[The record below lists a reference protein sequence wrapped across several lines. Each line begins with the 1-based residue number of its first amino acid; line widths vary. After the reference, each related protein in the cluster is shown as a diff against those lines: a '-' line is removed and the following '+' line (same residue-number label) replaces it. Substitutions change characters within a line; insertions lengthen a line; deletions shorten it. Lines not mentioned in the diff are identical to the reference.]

1 MIDNLKNVME
11 SKRMPLESRR
21 AHVKK
26 SMSQRMMKKIEFLE
40 ETKELQL
47 DPLETEEHEEKL
59 ETYEELSGDVSP

>member
-1 MIDNLKNVME
+1 
-11 SKRMPLESRR
+11 
-21 AHVKK
+21 
-26 SMSQRMMKKIEFLE
+26 MMKKIEFLE